1 APAPD
6 GGVWFSAQRSGHLG
20 WFDPRN
26 GRVELIALGRGS
38 SPHGVVQG
46 PDGAAWITDA
56 GQQAIVRVSWPQRE
70 PRVHPL
76 PEGTRNANLNTAA
89 FDGDGVLWFT
99 GQSGIIGRLDLTTG
113 RLKVFDAPRG
123 PGPYGITATPRGD
136 VYYASLA
143 GSYVGRIDTRT
154 GKVTVLEPPTPR

>member
-1 APAPD
+1 ARLETRRALLLARLARGGFQPMRSCSRREVLAVLASAPFVPATAPAAVPALQSWPLATPRPTGIHDVAPAPD

-89 FDGDGVLWFT
+89 FDGD
-99 GQSGIIGRLDLTTG
+99 
-113 RLKVFDAPRG
+113 
-123 PGPYGITATPRGD
+123 
-136 VYYASLA
+136 
-143 GSYVGRIDTRT
+143 
-154 GKVTVLEPPTPR
+154 